1 LSAPIAADHDI
12 RAFGDDGSVIE
23 DRIANG
29 DVTLFDNIA
38 LTQSEPDDRKS
49 LLAIHDAVARRGPF
63 TYLEIGSYL
72 GGSLQ
77 AVVAD
82 PRCKHIISIDPR
94 PEAPPDERGGYR
106 PYPYNTTDAMLG
118 NLRAIPGADL
128 AKLETLEA
136 SAENIDPCVL
146 DVPDFCFIDGEH
158 TNDAVLRDARFCRD
172 AMRGRGVIAFH
183 DSWLVARGIQRFLR
197 EAGTP
202 RRAYPL
208 RAAVFVVELGDGPPL
223 LEEATLT
230 RLLQR
235 PRHAWIAS
243 NRYGGDRALWV
254 ATRLRRRIQFGRPS

>member
-1 LSAPIAADHDI
+1 
-12 RAFGDDGSVIE
+12 
-23 DRIANG
+23 
-29 DVTLFDNIA
+29 
-38 LTQSEPDDRKS
+38 
-49 LLAIHDAVARRGPF
+49 
-63 TYLEIGSYL
+63 
-72 GGSLQ
+72 
-77 AVVAD
+77 
-82 PRCKHIISIDPR
+82 
-94 PEAPPDERGGYR
+94 
-106 PYPYNTTDAMLG
+106 MLG

-136 SAENIDPCVL
+136 SAENLDPGVL

-158 TNDAVLRDARFCRD
+158 TNEAVLCDARFCRD

-223 LEEATLT
+223 LEEAALT